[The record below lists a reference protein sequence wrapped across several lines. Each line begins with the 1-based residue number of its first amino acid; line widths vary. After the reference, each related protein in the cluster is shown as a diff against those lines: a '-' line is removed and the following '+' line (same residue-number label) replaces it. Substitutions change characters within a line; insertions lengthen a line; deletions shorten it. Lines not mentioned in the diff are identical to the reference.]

1 VILRD
6 AVSSLISVELGVFN
20 TSENWAKS
28 IFTDLVLL
36 PAGGTVFNTNGP
48 RHMH

>member
-1 VILRD
+1 MILRN

-28 IFTDLVLL
+28 IYTQADLVML

-48 RHMH
+48 